1 MTGRL
6 AEVKGRIGSVRKLG
20 AVIGAMRG
28 IASARVQDATQH
40 VAAIRAYAE
49 TIGDAIAEAL
59 VLLPSAASAGAHV
72 QASQRHA
79 VILMAAEQGFAGT
92 YNEQVFDAAASLLNA
107 PHVLFL
113 VGDRG
118 VLIAGERHHP
128 PHWSDAMIAHPAQ
141 AGPLVSRLAD
151 ALLGMLASAEITH
164 VTVVHAI
171 PVGTGSIEIV
181 TRRVLPF
188 DYARFPPPAAQVSP
202 RITLPA
208 DRLLARLVEEYI
220 VAELLEA
227 VMLAFVAEN
236 VARMRAMISA
246 QDNVSET
253 LDALVG
259 TARRLRQEEITE
271 EIVELAAG
279 HPRD

>member
-1 MTGRL
+1 M
-6 AEVKGRIGSVRKLG
+6 
-20 AVIGAMRG
+20 
-28 IASARVQDATQH
+28 
-40 VAAIRAYAE
+40 
-49 TIGDAIAEAL
+49 
-59 VLLPSAASAGAHV
+59 
-72 QASQRHA
+72 
-79 VILMAAEQGFAGT
+79 
-92 YNEQVFDAAASLLNA
+92 
-107 PHVLFL
+107 
-113 VGDRG
+113 
-118 VLIAGERHHP
+118 
-128 PHWSDAMIAHPAQ
+128 
-141 AGPLVSRLAD
+141 
-151 ALLGMLASAEITH
+151 
-164 VTVVHAI
+164 
-171 PVGTGSIEIV
+171 
-181 TRRVLPF
+181 
-188 DYARFPPPAAQVSP
+188 
-202 RITLPA
+202 PA